1 MQSVHGADRLS
12 ATVYFLIKHTTRQ
25 FIQTAGFSMEYN
37 FDAPCIV
44 RQSSYYIRRAVD
56 ATLSEKFLIYP
67 ELAAAPIVQF
77 Q

>member
-1 MQSVHGADRLS
+1 
-12 ATVYFLIKHTTRQ
+12 
-25 FIQTAGFSMEYN
+25 MEYN

-56 ATLSEKFLIYP
+56 AMLSEKFLIYP